1 MTPRMKG
8 QHTLTEAQRRRAV
21 ELHEL
26 GLPYTVIGARF
37 GVCSVTIRAII
48 KGIKRRTETQV
59 ANATT

>member
-8 QHTLTEAQRRRAV
+8 QHTLTAAQRRRAV
-21 ELHEL
+21 ELHDQ

-48 KGIKRRTETQV
+48 KGIKRRPELRV
-59 ANATT
+59 SNATT

>member
-1 MTPRMKG
+1 MKG
-8 QHTLTEAQRRRAV
+8 QHTLTGAQRRRAV
-21 ELHEL
+21 ELHDQ

-48 KGIKRRTETQV
+48 KGIKRRPETQV